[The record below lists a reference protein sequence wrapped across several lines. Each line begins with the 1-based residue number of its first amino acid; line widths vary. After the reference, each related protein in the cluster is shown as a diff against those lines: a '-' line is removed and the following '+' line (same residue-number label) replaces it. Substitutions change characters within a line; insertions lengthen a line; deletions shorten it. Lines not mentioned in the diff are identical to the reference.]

1 MPTQDPDPSNPTKA
15 ETTPQSTE
23 PEETEGM
30 HLADSDIDDIDD
42 NDGDGGDNNSW
53 ALSFADE
60 PWQDYDPEAD
70 DPDTADE
77 PLSFD
82 HASLD
87 LENVSSFEYWLQS
100 ALKALVEPKLSVDG
114 VLGRRSRI
122 ATKRFQAR
130 AHILGGGPKLDTDGI
145 AGDSTIAALEALTG
159 SQAPKRSPS
168 APARPNATQTAK
180 LGTVTVR
187 EREHKGKHIYEVSS
201 AGDTVSFSYWTKSH
215 RGYKPHCVS
224 RYRGAKRDIID
235 DQTILDAGYSTSEL
249 GILRANSQKESGGTF
264 GAINTWDN
272 QIISW
277 GMAQFA
283 GHAGTLAAL
292 LVFLRELPSTAESY
306 KQWFTANG
314 LDVQYGPYPW
324 KDRTKKGWHVV
335 VQDGAKLLRGDDG
348 WRYVRTQPNLLGAFM
363 LAGNDP
369 AIALGQ
375 VLFWRQAFL
384 KRALHKIVGRKKG
397 VRPGSRVIDFLTAE
411 RSLALMVRLYNW
423 MPAYV
428 RRWSNQ
434 FLAELAT
441 SEPASKV
448 YNPAKWDQALETWW
462 AERVMKER
470 RDVKKG
476 SYDDYALE
484 LSRERGSFVLGR
496 YDS

>member
-1 MPTQDPDPSNPTKA
+1 MPTQDPDPSNPAPTDTA
-15 ETTPQSTE
+15 PPSTAPDE
-23 PEETEGM
+23 SAGVRPPDTDTDT
-30 HLADSDIDDIDD
+30 DSDNSDDDEL
-42 NDGDGGDNNSW
+42 DNNDW

-70 DPDTADE
+70 DPDAIAE
-77 PLSFD
+77 PISFD
-82 HASLD
+82 SLD
-87 LENVSSFEYWLQS
+87 LENVSSFEHWLHS
-100 ALKALVEPKLSVDG
+100 SLKALVAPDLTVDG

-130 AHILGGGPKLDTDGI
+130 AHTLGGGPRLDVDGI

-159 SQAPKRSPS
+159 SQAPKRRSS
-168 APARPNATQTAK
+168 ETTATGDTSMAAPA
-180 LGTVTVR
+180 TVSVSVS
-187 EREHKGKHIYEVSS
+187 EHKGKQIYEISS
-201 AGDTVSFSYWTKSH
+201 ADDTVSFSYWTKRH
-215 RGYKPHCVS
+215 RSYKPHCVS
-224 RYRGAKRDIID
+224 RYRGAKRDLID

-264 GAINTWDN
+264 GAVNTWDN
-272 QIISW
+272 QIVSW

-292 LVFLRELPSTAESY
+292 LVFLKELPSAAASY
-306 KQWFTANG
+306 RRWFVANG
-314 LDVQYGPYPW
+314 LDVEYGPYPW

-335 VQDGAKLLRGDDG
+335 VQDGDTLHRGDDG
-348 WRYVRTQPNLLGAFM
+348 WRYVRTQPHLIGAFM

-384 KRALHKIVGRKKG
+384 RRALHKIVGRKKG
-397 VRPGSRVIDFLTAE
+397 VRPGARVLDFLTAE

-428 RRWSNQ
+428 RSWSDR
-434 FLAELAT
+434 FLAELAK
-441 SEPASKV
+441 SESPSKV
-448 YNPAKWDQALETWW
+448 YNPAKWDQTLETWW

-476 SYDDYALE
+476 SYDDYALG

-496 YDS
+496 YDDS